1 MKIFQTVVAATAFL
15 LTGTAVA
22 APHVHGVAELKI
34 ALEKNLAIIE
44 FTSPLDNLVGFERAP
59 RTPSEQQRFDAMK
72 AQFQDGQ
79 NLWRFN
85 SQAQCVL
92 TKIQVQTHLPN
103 TSAPQ
108 TPAGKT
114 EVGQAKASDT
124 KTELKKTDD
133 ADNDHAELNARYEFT
148 CAHPPAAQL
157 EVEVFAAFKRLKR
170 IQVQAVTPSEQF
182 QRELRRPEKV
192 LVLKRQP

>member
-1 MKIFQTVVAATAFL
+1 MKIFQTTVAVTAL
-15 LTGTAVA
+15 VITSTAAA
-22 APHVHGVAELKI
+22 APHVHGVAEMKI
-34 ALEKNLAIIE
+34 ALEKNQAIIE

-72 AQFQDGQ
+72 VQFQAGQ

-85 SQAQCVL
+85 PQAQCTL
-92 TKIQVQTHLPN
+92 TKTQVQTHLPN
-103 TSAPQ
+103 TAAPQ
-108 TPAGKT
+108 APASKT
-114 EVGQAKASDT
+114 SADQTKKADHA
-124 KTELKKTDD
+124 DD
-133 ADNDHAELNARYEFT
+133 NHAELNARYEFT
-148 CAHPPAAQL
+148 CANPPAAQL

-182 QRELRRPEKV
+182 QRELRRPQKT